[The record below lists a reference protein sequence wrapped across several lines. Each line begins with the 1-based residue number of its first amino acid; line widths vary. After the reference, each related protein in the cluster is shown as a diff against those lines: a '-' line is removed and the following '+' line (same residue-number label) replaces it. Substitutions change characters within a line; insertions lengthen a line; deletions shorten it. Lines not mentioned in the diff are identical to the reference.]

1 MRQPGALIGPHPR
14 CRTCAHYS
22 LPCRKFQRST
32 HQLIPKLPF
41 SRLVREITARLIDES
56 PRWQRRA
63 VEALQEAAE
72 AYLVRLLRLHQRG
85 MCTDSGNSWDRQAC
99 SSSGIALGACRI

>member
-1 MRQPGALIGPHPR
+1 M
-14 CRTCAHYS
+14 CAPCI

-41 SRLVREITARLIDES
+41 SRLVREITARLVDGS

-72 AYLVRLLRLHQRG
+72 AFLVRRLRIFASVRLCALTLATHRAGKPATCLVLLWVFL
-85 MCTDSGNSWDRQAC
+85 
-99 SSSGIALGACRI
+99 